1 MENTEQ
7 IAQIAVLV
15 AKKLKLEHV
24 SLEDCRSISEQIFF
38 KTENYLS
45 ERTVRTIF
53 TGNRELLTPFLLNSL
68 AQFCEF
74 KDWED
79 YLEKFK

>member
-7 IAQIAVLV
+7 IAQIKVLV
-15 AKKLKLEHV
+15 AKKLNLEQV

-38 KTENYLS
+38 KTKNYLS
-45 ERTVRTIF
+45 QRTVQTIF
-53 TGNRELLTPFLLNSL
+53 TGKRELLTPFSLNSL

-74 KDWED
+74 KNWED
-79 YLEKFK
+79 YLKKFK